1 VQVPTT
7 QAGVASGTFPAVR
20 HRRLRRTEGIRRLV
34 REAVPRPSQLVLPM
48 FAVEGTGIRQ
58 PVDALP
64 GVSRLSPDL
73 LVEDARIAHEAG
85 IGGVLL
91 FGVTDQKDPLAS
103 SAHADDGVVQQAVRA
118 LKAALPDLVVI
129 TDVCLCAYTDHGHC
143 GVLDHDGEV
152 ANDASLEVLA
162 RTAVSHADA
171 GADIVAPSDMMDGRV
186 AAIRQGLDDAGHEG
200 VAIMSYSAKYA
211 SAFYGPFREAA
222 GSAPGH
228 GDRRG
233 YQMDPPNARE
243 AVREVREDEVEG
255 ADMVMVKP
263 AATYLDVI
271 SAVRAATDLPVA
283 AYHVSGEYSML
294 KAAAERGWLDERR
307 AMLETLTAI
316 VRAGADIVITYAAVD
331 AARWIREEDQ

>member
-1 VQVPTT
+1 
-7 QAGVASGTFPAVR
+7 
-20 HRRLRRTEGIRRLV
+20 
-34 REAVPRPSQLVLPM
+34 M